1 MRPSRLMLLLL
12 ILLAFWQMS
21 HYEPLL
27 PDRMATHFDGAGAA
41 DGWSS
46 RSEFLRTNLVMVAG
60 FGLLFVGITALIH
73 RVPDAHI
80 NLPNK
85 EYWLTPERRAATLDW
100 IGRQMEWCGAATLA
114 LLLGMTQL
122 TIRANLTGSGTLGG
136 AFWLFFGGYM
146 LYMGVWLVARIRR
159 AYMRV
164 PRQEGA

>member
-1 MRPSRLMLLLL
+1 MRPSRLAIFLL
-12 ILLAFWQMS
+12 ILLAFWQLF

-27 PDRMATHFDGAGAA
+27 PQRMATHFDGAGTA

-46 RSEFLRTNLVMVAG
+46 RSEFLRTNAIMVAG
-60 FGLLFVGITALIH
+60 FGILFVGITALIG

-85 EYWLTPERRAATLDW
+85 QYWLAPERRATTLDW
-100 IGRQMEWCGAATLA
+100 IGRQMEWFGAATIA

-122 TIRANLTGSGTLGG
+122 TILANLSGGNALGD
-136 AFWLFFGGYM
+136 AFWWLFGGYM
-146 LYMGVWLVARIRR
+146 LYMTAWLVALLRKAYAR
-159 AYMRV
+159 A